1 MFESLWALDDV
12 ENAIVGLHSWIR
24 LEISDLVLSGLAGE
38 MTIPRD
44 FGFQI
49 LVEWVTKRERDGEV
63 EAGGG
68 KRENE
73 KKNGFLF

>member
-1 MFESLWALDDV
+1 MRLWV
-12 ENAIVGLHSWIR
+12 
-24 LEISDLVLSGLAGE
+24 LE
-38 MTIPRD
+38 
-44 FGFQI
+44 FGR
-49 LVEWVTKRERDGEV
+49 VTKRERDGEV